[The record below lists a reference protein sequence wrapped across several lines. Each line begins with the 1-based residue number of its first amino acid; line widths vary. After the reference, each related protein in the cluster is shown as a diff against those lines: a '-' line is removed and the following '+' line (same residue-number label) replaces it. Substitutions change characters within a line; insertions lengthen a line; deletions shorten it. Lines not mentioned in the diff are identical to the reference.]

1 MPSQIDWVAV
11 DWGTS
16 NLRAWALD
24 SGGAVVE
31 SRSSPEGMGRLTRE
45 QYPGVLA
52 SLLSDL
58 ADPAD
63 VLICGMAGARQ
74 GWLEAPYLDAPA
86 DLTTLERAAV
96 SPEMPGSRLAP
107 RILPGVCQ
115 RDIGAEDVMRGEETQ
130 LLGLSAL
137 LPGFEGLVVMP
148 GTHSKWA
155 RLSGTRLERFSTAMT
170 GELFELL
177 RTQSVLRHSFTG
189 DLEGEDR
196 EVGFERGIELGID
209 RPERLTATL
218 FKVRAGALLSDRSSA
233 WCAGFMSGL
242 LIGAEIGG
250 QRDWVPG
257 AGEVPLVGNVSLC
270 ALYQQAFA
278 RLGMQTRIVDATDA
292 TLAGLKAARQ
302 G

>member
-209 RPERLTATL
+209 RPERHRRSDA
-218 FKVRAGALLSDRSSA
+218 RQQGSDRAILDARSDA
-233 WCAGFMSGL
+233 RRQADAD
-242 LIGAEIGG
+242 AEDQPRPI
-250 QRDWVPG
+250 
-257 AGEVPLVGNVSLC
+257 
-270 ALYQQAFA
+270 
-278 RLGMQTRIVDATDA
+278 
-292 TLAGLKAARQ
+292 LAGGSGGRRRRRHGLTGRWVGWIRRPTWRRWKQEACVRTR
-302 G
+302 